1 MRALGLGGHGRALGT
16 ISRRRGFT
24 LVELLVVIAIIAV
37 LIGLLLPA
45 VQSAREA
52 ARRSACSNNMK
63 QLGVAALS
71 YESANKVFPPA
82 GRGYQMCVSAAGG
95 SGDTQITNMSG
106 FVLLLPGL
114 EQQALQD
121 RADLLGSFGELA
133 QSAHIRN
140 TNGTPVGSAGSNGN
154 AAVRA
159 TPVSTFVCPSA
170 TGTRVVTYVLTAPNS
185 FAKTNYDFVVDRG
198 NDFNTCNFWRSNRT
212 HISGENSRTAF
223 QMIEDGSSKTFL
235 FGETTSN
242 GRCNGPDNGWA
253 HREWAMTGIDPAI
266 APLNDWTYIAT
277 WTTCGTPGGPN
288 PPQAGRLG
296 DWGRAGSMHPGGA
309 QFVLADG
316 STRFVSES
324 VPPTILGQLSR
335 MRDGLSPTID

>member
-1 MRALGLGGHGRALGT
+1 MRALGLGGHGRAPVH
-16 ISRRRGFT
+16 SARRRGFT

-63 QLGVAALS
+63 QLGVAALG

-82 GRGYQMCVSAAGG
+82 GRGYAVCQVNATYV
-95 SGDTQITNMSG
+95 GDPQILNMSG
-106 FVLLLPGL
+106 LVLLLPGL

-121 RADLLGSFGELA
+121 TATLDGSFAEVA
-133 QSAHIRN
+133 ATSQVRN
-140 TNGTPVGSAGSNGN
+140 TSGTPAGTSASNGN
-154 AAVRA
+154 ARLRA
-159 TPVSTFVCPSA
+159 LPMPSFICPSA
-170 TGTRVVTYVLTAPNS
+170 TGARTTSYGAGS
-185 FAKTNYDFVVDRG
+185 YAKTNYDFICDRG
-198 NDFNTCNFWRSNRT
+198 NDFNWCNFWRVNRS
-212 HISGENSRTAF
+212 HISGENSRTTF
-223 QMIEDGSSKTFL
+223 SMIEDGSSKTFL
-235 FGETTSN
+235 FGETTSD

-266 APLNDWTYIAT
+266 STLNNWTYIST
-277 WTTCGTPGGPN
+277 WTTCGIPDGPN
-288 PPQAGRLG
+288 PPRAGRLG

-324 VPPTILGQLSR
+324 ATTTVLGQLSR
-335 MRDGLSPTID
+335 MRDGMSPAID